1 MIPIRGQ
8 NDDTSL
14 MYAQKQNRQVCCL
27 YRDFHTS
34 LSPISRI
41 CNTVHQILS
50 HRTELC
56 FVYLLVHV
64 SVRIASKQRSQFKQ
78 VTVVCSI
85 HVHQYQV
92 RFTNRNPTERSF
104 VLYRCEIRPA
114 KIQTSVHHCCGFLH
128 RLHRSNDPPQVV
140 QDRDH
145 QKEVVQTNHACRAR
159 FNDVQYRLELLFPG
173 KAAHFVVND
182 RDRAKPL
189 VQVMNR
195 ERHQHNH

>member
-1 MIPIRGQ
+1 MMIPR
-8 NDDTSL
+8 SC
-14 MYAQKQNRQVCCL
+14 MPKNRTDRCVAYTGIFIHHLVQLVVFVTPFTKF
-27 YRDFHTS
+27 FHTAPNIY
-34 LSPISRI
+34 LSMFLCVLLQNNVVNSSKSQS
-41 CNTVHQILS
+41 CVLS
-50 HRTELC
+50 M
-56 FVYLLVHV
+56 Y
-64 SVRIASKQRSQFKQ
+64 
-78 VTVVCSI
+78 
-85 HVHQYQV
+85 VHQYQV

-128 RLHRSNDPPQVV
+128 RLHRSHDPPQVV